1 MRSVYCIIPMR
12 IKYYLFFALVLA
24 VLFPTIALSGTPD
37 PDFGALIAKEG
48 AKTTELFN
56 NPTLYREADLK
67 ALPSTASDFEF
78 LLDRP
83 CTSVALAGK
92 MHKSLDKYVI
102 TETRPGIYHINDTKQ
117 LVGDMTLINSRPG
130 RRLYYIDG
138 YWKIIMG
145 VILRGRIAVL
155 VEYHETGGGKLD
167 AKAKG
172 YMMVDNSVA
181 GTALKLL
188 VNLFPAKVDARIAR
202 FATAV
207 RKVVEGVH
215 YDPAGTLKRL
225 ENAKNVPP
233 AEAREFRDRF
243 IKN

>member
-1 MRSVYCIIPMR
+1 MR
-12 IKYYLFFALVLA
+12 IKYYLLFAVVLV
-24 VLFPTIALSGTPD
+24 VLLPTLTFSGTTD
-37 PDFGALIAKEG
+37 PDFGALTAKEG
-48 AKTTELFN
+48 AKAKELFN
-56 NPTLYREADLK
+56 DPTLYREADLK
-67 ALPSTASDFEF
+67 ALPTTAPDFEF

-83 CTSVALAGK
+83 RTSVALAGK
-92 MHKSLDKYVI
+92 MHKSLDKYEI
-102 TETRPGIYHINDTKQ
+102 TKTGPEVYHIDDTKQ

-145 VILRGRIAVL
+145 VILKGRIALL
-155 VEYHETGGGKLD
+155 VEYRETGYGKLD

-172 YMMVDNSVA
+172 YMMVDNSAA
-181 GTALKLL
+181 GVALKLL
-188 VNLFPAKVDARIAR
+188 VKLFPAKVDARITR

-207 RKVVEGVH
+207 QKVVEGVH

>member
-1 MRSVYCIIPMR
+1 
-12 IKYYLFFALVLA
+12 
-24 VLFPTIALSGTPD
+24 
-37 PDFGALIAKEG
+37 
-48 AKTTELFN
+48 
-56 NPTLYREADLK
+56 
-67 ALPSTASDFEF
+67 
-78 LLDRP
+78 
-83 CTSVALAGK
+83 

-102 TETRPGIYHINDTKQ
+102 TETGPEVYHIDDTKQ
-117 LVGDMTLINSRPG
+117 LVGDMTLINSSPG

-145 VILRGRIAVL
+145 VILKGRIALL
-155 VEYHETGGGKLD
+155 VEYHEIGGGKLD

-188 VNLFPAKVDARIAR
+188 VKLFPAKVDARIAR

-243 IKN
+243 IKK